1 MKDGFVKVA
10 VSTPELK
17 VADCEYNKDQLVRK
31 AEEIAAKGA
40 ALVLFPEFSLTGYT
54 CGDLFLQDTLVRGAE
69 EALQSYRKETEKL
82 NLVSVLGMPLD
93 HKGRLY
99 NVAVVV
105 CRGEIL
111 GLVPKTH
118 IPNYSE
124 FYEARQFSSGP
135 KNAMEHTFS
144 WGESVPFGAR
154 LLFTHA
160 QYEKF
165 TFGIEICEDLW
176 TPAPPSAEL
185 AMAGAHILLNL
196 SASDELT
203 GKAHY
208 RRELVKNQSARTLSA
223 YLYADAG
230 EGEST
235 TDMVFA
241 GHNLIVENGTI
252 LEESKPFAID
262 KDLITEIDLGRL
274 HNERRMM
281 STFLDP
287 LDAES
292 EVKIISFD
300 LPLPTETT
308 LTRTFERTPFVPA
321 DRANRSERCE
331 EILDIQSYGLVKRL
345 RHTGCQHAVIGLSG
359 GLDSTLALLVTVRA
373 FDRLA
378 LPRQGITCVTMPC
391 FGTTNRTYDN
401 AVKLAGELG
410 TTLREIRIE
419 DAVRQHFKD
428 IGHDIDLQDVT
439 YENSQARE
447 RTQIL
452 MDVANELGGM
462 VIGTGDMSELAL
474 GWATYNGDH
483 MSMYGVNCS
492 VPKTLVRY
500 LVQFYADTCGNA
512 KLEKVLYD
520 VLDTPVSPELLPP
533 KDGEIAQRTEDL
545 VGPYELH
552 DFFLYYFLRL
562 GYGPEKIFRLA
573 ARTFEG
579 EYDKP
584 TIWKW
589 LSVFCRRFFSQQFKR
604 SCLPDGPKVGTV
616 SVSPRGDLRMPSD
629 ASAAL
634 WQAALGR
641 IQKSLIESGADTFDE

>member
-10 VSTPELK
+10 VSTPELR
-17 VADCEYNKDQLVRK
+17 VADCEFNKERMIEK
-31 AEEIAAKGA
+31 AEQMEAKGA
-40 ALVLFPEFSLTGYT
+40 SLVVFPEFSLTGYT
-54 CGDLFLQDTLVRGAE
+54 CGDLFLQDTLVKGAE
-69 EALQSYRKETEKL
+69 AALYSYLKETESI
-82 NLVSVLGMPLD
+82 NIVTVLGMPLD

-99 NVAVVV
+99 NVAAVI
-105 CRGEIL
+105 CKGKIL

-118 IPNYSE
+118 IPNYGE
-124 FYEARQFSSGP
+124 FYEARQFSAGP
-135 KNAMEHTFS
+135 KDAVEHFFS
-144 WGESVPFGAR
+144 WGEGVPFGAR
-154 LLFTHA
+154 LLFSHET
-160 QYEKF
+160 YENF

-176 TPAPPSAEL
+176 TPAPPSASL
-185 AMAGAHILLNL
+185 AMAGAHILINL

-208 RRELVKNQSARTLSA
+208 RRELVKSQSARTLSA

-235 TDMVFA
+235 TDMVFS

-252 LEESKPFAID
+252 LRESKPFAKE
-262 KDLITEIDLGRL
+262 KDLVTEVDLGRL
-274 HNERRMM
+274 HNERRRM
-281 STFLDP
+281 STFLNP
-287 LDAES
+287 IHEES
-292 EVKIISFD
+292 QMKLLTFK
-300 LPLPTETT
+300 LPVQNETE
-308 LTRTFERTPFVPA
+308 LTRTFERTPFVPS
-321 DRANRSERCE
+321 DRANREERCE

-345 RHTGCQHAVIGLSG
+345 RHTNCRHAVIGLSG

-373 FDRLA
+373 FDRIG

-401 AVKLAGELG
+401 ALKLADELG
-410 TTLREIRIE
+410 AKLREINIE

-428 IGHDIDLQDVT
+428 IGHDIEKQDVT
-439 YENSQARE
+439 YENGQARE

-483 MSMYGVNCS
+483 MSMYGVNSS

-500 LVQFYADTCGNA
+500 LVQFYGDTCGND
-512 KLEKVLYD
+512 KLKQVLYD

-533 KDGEIAQRTEDL
+533 KDGEIAQKTEDL

-552 DFFLYYFLRL
+552 DFFLYYVLRL

-573 ARTFEG
+573 VPTFEG
-579 EYDKP
+579 EYDRE
-584 TIWKW
+584 TIWNW
-589 LSVFCRRFFSQQFKR
+589 LSVFCRRFFQQQFKR

-629 ASAAL
+629 ASYAL
-634 WQAALGR
+634 WQAELDSIR
-641 IQKSLIESGADTFDE
+641 TSFL